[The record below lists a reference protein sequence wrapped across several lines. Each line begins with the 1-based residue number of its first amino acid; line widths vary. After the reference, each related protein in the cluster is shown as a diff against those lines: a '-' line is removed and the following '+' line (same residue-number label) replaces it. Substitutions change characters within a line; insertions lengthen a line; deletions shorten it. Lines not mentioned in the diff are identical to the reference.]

1 MTKVKVT
8 IEEHLSKTVE
18 IDVPDKFVAEW
29 DVEAILNLTEM
40 KYENKEI
47 VLDLQDFNGTK
58 LIAITDD
65 KLETE
70 FEEF

>member
-18 IDVPDKFVAEW
+18 IDVPDKFVAEK
-29 DVEAILNLTEM
+29 DVEAILNLAEM

-70 FEEF
+70 FKEF